1 MASIPEEFS
10 QEFITEELSINHK
23 LFPHEKS
30 NGRYYS
36 AFKNV
41 CPATSFIK
49 NFENVEKSAT
59 FDGGH
64 ELLNALYK
72 VREYRENAP
81 KYLQELIDDID
92 DSKTF
97 SELCEKRP
105 HLTGLDEQLA
115 LAAGYSARTS
125 ISLFKEAMK
134 RRIFVCLCRN
144 ERFHTK
150 LFCGVSLKERFSFY
164 EDLMAKDEDLVALV
178 VRCRELFGSEKRLAG
193 HGAVD
198 FGSILG

>member
-1 MASIPEEFS
+1 MAPIPEEFL

-30 NGRYYS
+30 NGRY
-36 AFKNV
+36 
-41 CPATSFIK
+41 
-49 NFENVEKSAT
+49 
-59 FDGGH
+59 
-64 ELLNALYK
+64 YK

-97 SELCEKRP
+97 SELCGKRP
-105 HLTGLDEQLA
+105 QLAGLDEQLA

-125 ISLFKEAMK
+125 ISVFKEAMK
-134 RRIFVCLCRN
+134 RRIFVSLCRN

-150 LFCGVSLKERFSFY
+150 LFCDVPMKERFGFY
-164 EDLMAKDEDLVALV
+164 EDLMAQEEDLIDLV
-178 VRCRELFGSEKRLAG
+178 SRCREYFGTGLVTEKMLIG
-193 HGAVD
+193 YEAVD
-198 FGSILG
+198 FESVLG